1 VLAFSR
7 WRFVRFATDQK
18 ASMTLPLIAE
28 ALAAI
33 GWVPAQMLGDRMACL
48 KCGVVANVVVATPD
62 YVRLAGLPRS

>member
-1 VLAFSR
+1 
-7 WRFVRFATDQK
+7 
-18 ASMTLPLIAE
+18 MTLPLIAE